1 MKIQTKIDF
10 FSSNF
15 IEPIGAGVYKISV
28 VNPNGDIAPLY
39 IGESV
44 FVLVRCATHL
54 FEFKKNP
61 SYFGFTKESIVDP
74 NITLKFELYRQIDE
88 QQERKQCEKELIKE
102 ILKTQ
107 QIICQ
112 NGISD
117 RMKGIDEKIESLEI
131 FLNLNQNK

>member
-15 IEPIGAGVYKISV
+15 IEAIGAGVYKVSV
-28 VNPNGDIAPLY
+28 INANGDIAPLY

-61 SYFGFTKESIVDP
+61 AYFGFNEKS
-74 NITLKFELYRQIDE
+74 LKFELYRQIDE
-88 QQERKQCEKELIKE
+88 QQKRKQCEKELIKE

-117 RMKGIDEKIESLEI
+117 RMKGIDEKIKALEN
-131 FLNLNQNK
+131 FLSQNK

>member
-15 IEPIGAGVYKISV
+15 IEAIGAGVYKVSV
-28 VNPNGDIAPLY
+28 INANGDIAPLY

-61 SYFGFTKESIVDP
+61 AYFGFNEKSIVNP
-74 NITLKFELYRQIDE
+74 KIRLKFELYRQIDE
-88 QQERKQCEKELIKE
+88 QQKRKQCEKELIKE

-117 RMKGIDEKIESLEI
+117 RMKGIDEKIKALEN
-131 FLNLNQNK
+131 FLSQNK